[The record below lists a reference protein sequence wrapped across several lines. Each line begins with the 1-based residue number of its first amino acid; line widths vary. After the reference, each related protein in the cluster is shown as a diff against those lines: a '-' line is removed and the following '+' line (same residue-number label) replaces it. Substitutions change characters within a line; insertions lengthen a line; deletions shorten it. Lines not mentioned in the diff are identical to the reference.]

1 LNTFIEID
9 HKIALDKGYI
19 TVEEDYTGGSSVKD
33 ARFFSLTPHP
43 DPVKRERGFEKVTYF
58 LNRKK
63 LTQDKSKSKSKGKE
77 FVYLLSNP
85 ALPGLL
91 KIGYTSKKPSIRSK
105 EISSSTGVP
114 IPFNIEFVHRTSNG
128 QALEKAVHKYLENYR
143 VNNKKEF
150 FQVSVNTARQV
161 ITEISKTL

>member
-1 LNTFIEID
+1 MNTFLEID
-9 HKIALDKGYI
+9 HKFALDQGYV

-43 DPVKRERGFEKVTYF
+43 DPAKRERGFEKVTYF

-63 LTQDKSKSKSKGKE
+63 LSQDIGKGRE
-77 FVYLLSNP
+77 FVYILSNP

-91 KIGYTSKKPSIRSK
+91 KIGYTSKKPNIRIK
-105 EISSSTGVP
+105 EVSSSTGVP
-114 IPFNIEFVHRTSNG
+114 VPFKLEFVYRTVNG
-128 QALEKAVHKYLENYR
+128 QALEKAVHKYLEGYR

-150 FQVSVNTARQV
+150 FQVSINTARQV